1 MAAKLKS
8 LAHEIW
14 TLRFTR
20 AQEFDYSDSAHEQTI
35 TIWKAAFEFWT
46 DVLEDLTDPARSRYT
61 AAADLQNEISQFV
74 SLETPA
80 AAPVKQ
86 AVVKAAATAPAE
98 PVVKKVAK
106 KATAAADGEAAAK
119 PLVKKKV
126 AAKPKPTA

>member
-1 MAAKLKS
+1 M
-8 LAHEIW
+8 
-14 TLRFTR
+14 
-20 AQEFDYSDSAHEQTI
+20 
-35 TIWKAAFEFWT
+35 
-46 DVLEDLTDPARSRYT
+46 LEDLTDPARSRYT